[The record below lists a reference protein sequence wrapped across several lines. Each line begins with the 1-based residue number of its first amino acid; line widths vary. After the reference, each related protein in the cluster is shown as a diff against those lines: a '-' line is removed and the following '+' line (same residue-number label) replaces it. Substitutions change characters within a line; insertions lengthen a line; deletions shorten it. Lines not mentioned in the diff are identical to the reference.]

1 MLTDCGRELNRLLE
15 ERRLSL
21 REAARQAGCSPGYLS
36 NVAHGRKSLTPRVA
50 ARLDRVLET
59 SGTFAALA
67 VVQPSAVSFLVP
79 VARAPISADADG
91 RTGGPRPPWAAA
103 AGPDG
108 AGGPPEGPSALPVG
122 ISRGNAIAVVAA
134 LGEILPGYVQ
144 ADRLVGSAALLLPLR
159 SHIATVEWA
168 CEVARGQDRAGVLEF
183 ASRFMEFC
191 GWAHQDAGDLDC
203 AMQWASR
210 ALDYAVELG
219 DQRTIAYTLM
229 RKASIVTEAGMPG
242 HGAGMSSAALAR
254 SDALTPRLKAVILR
268 QRAHASAALQEP
280 VAASRDADAA
290 VAEAV
295 AGVSQDEED
304 RAPYCSP
311 GYAAMEAGA
320 VHLRL
325 GDPATALSVLE
336 PSCSQW
342 SDISQAR
349 DHALSLARLAEAY
362 AALGER
368 DQARAAAEDALTA
381 AAGLTSRR
389 VTGELAGLASKLAAW
404 ADDSGTAAIL
414 RKLAPAAGARV
425 PAGTRGGC
433 P

>member
-1 MLTDCGRELNRLLE
+1 MLTDCGRELHRLLE
-15 ERRLSL
+15 ERGLSL
-21 REAARQAGCSPGYLS
+21 RGAARQAGCSPGYLS
-36 NVAHGRKSLTPRVA
+36 NVSHGRKALTPRVA

-59 SGTFAALA
+59 TGIFAAFALVRPS
-67 VVQPSAVSFLVP
+67 VVGFLVP
-79 VARAPISADADG
+79 VPGSWAGGGTDG
-91 RTGGPRPPWAAA
+91 GTGGPRLGWAP
-103 AGPDG
+103 GRD
-108 AGGPPEGPSALPVG
+108 GPPGSSEIPAALPVG

-159 SHIATVEWA
+159 SHIVTVERA
-168 CEVARGQDRAGVLEF
+168 CEVARGQDRTGVLQF

-229 RKASIVTEAGMPG
+229 RKASIATEAGLPG

-254 SDALTPRLKAVILR
+254 SDELTPRLKAVILR

-295 AGVSQDEED
+295 AGVSQEEED

-325 GDPATALSVLE
+325 GDPATALTVLE

-342 SDISQAR
+342 SDTSQAR

-368 DQARAAAEDALTA
+368 DQARTAAEEALTA
-381 AAGLTSRR
+381 AAGLASRR
-389 VTGELAGLASKLAAW
+389 VTGELAGLANKLTAW

-414 RKLAPAAGARV
+414 RKLAPAGGTRATAV
-425 PAGTRGGC
+425 TRGGC